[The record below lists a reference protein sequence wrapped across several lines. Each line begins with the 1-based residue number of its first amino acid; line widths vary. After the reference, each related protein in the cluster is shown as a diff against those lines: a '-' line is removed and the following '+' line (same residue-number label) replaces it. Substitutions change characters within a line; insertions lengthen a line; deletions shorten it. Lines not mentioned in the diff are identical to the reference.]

1 MCNFNCKLLSKLV
14 MISNLKITIAWVTHL
29 EIPQSLI
36 ILGTNAKGE
45 IIYAYWKTRGSK
57 RNWNEWLFLKLL
69 QKAEDSKLRF
79 VGPAVTSF

>member
-1 MCNFNCKLLSKLV
+1 MCNFNCKLLSTLV
-14 MISNLKITIAWVTHL
+14 MISNLKITAWVTQL
-29 EIPQSLI
+29 EIPQNLI

-69 QKAEDSKLRF
+69 QKAEDSKLQF

>member
-1 MCNFNCKLLSKLV
+1 MCNFNCKLLSTLV
-14 MISNLKITIAWVTHL
+14 MISNLKITAWVTQL
-29 EIPQSLI
+29 EIPQNLI

>member
-1 MCNFNCKLLSKLV
+1 MCNFNCKLLSTLV
-14 MISNLKITIAWVTHL
+14 MISNLKITVWVTQL
-29 EIPQSLI
+29 EIPQNLI

>member
-1 MCNFNCKLLSKLV
+1 MCNFNCKLLSTLV
-14 MISNLKITIAWVTHL
+14 MILNLKITAWVTQL
-29 EIPQSLI
+29 EIPQNLI

>member
-1 MCNFNCKLLSKLV
+1 MCNFNCKLLSTLV
-14 MISNLKITIAWVTHL
+14 MILNLKITAWVTQL
-29 EIPQSLI
+29 EIPQNLI

-69 QKAEDSKLRF
+69 QKAEDSKLQF